1 MKKITLS
8 ILVTIMFSFSSC
20 NDWFDVTPKSEI
32 RGEDHYSTVTGFQQ
46 SLIGCYVA
54 MTDDNLYGKYLSW
67 HMVEILAHQF
77 QSVPV
82 TSITTFDYRLFN
94 YTYGT
99 TDVNEAFSNIWAKSY
114 NVIVNANEALIYIEK
129 NRPVLDDINYHV
141 IKGELLAIR
150 AYMHFDLL
158 RLYGYGDWENRVSEL
173 NEKLTIPYVKTVS
186 PNATQRLSGRETF
199 NLIMADL
206 NEAESL
212 LKEYDPITKV
222 HDESFYSEVNSDLF
236 FSNRTLRMNYYAVK
250 GLQARVLLWEGS
262 NDSKAKA
269 LSAATEVISLVENG
283 GVVLNT
289 LLTTLIPLDAN
300 EIGASNSSL
309 AVENL
314 FGLNVSTL
322 QNKILNYIRP
332 VYQDTDYSAMYIS
345 ESEAPAIYENE
356 VSDVRYSKLLVQ
368 NTNPNTSSRGYVP
381 IKVYQTNLNDYYYK
395 SRISMIRIPEL
406 YYIAAECYATGA
418 TPDLDMAMSL
428 LNTIRERRGVYL
440 KLDGLD
446 KEQVISEI
454 RKEYRKEFLSEGVMF
469 YYYKRTGTIDVPN
482 KPEAMTDNEYVLP
495 NPEF

>member
-8 ILVTIMFSFSSC
+8 ILVTIIFSFSSC

-158 RLYGYGDWENRVSEL
+158 RLYGYGDWENRASEL

-381 IKVYQTNLNDYYYK
+381 LKVYQSNLSDSYK
-395 SRISMIRIPEL
+395 SKVSMIRIPEL
-406 YYIAAECYATGA
+406 YYIAAECYATKT
-418 TPDLDMAMSL
+418 TPDLNEAMSL
-428 LNTIRERRGVYL
+428 LNTMRERRGVYL

>member
-1 MKKITLS
+1 
-8 ILVTIMFSFSSC
+8 MFSFSSC